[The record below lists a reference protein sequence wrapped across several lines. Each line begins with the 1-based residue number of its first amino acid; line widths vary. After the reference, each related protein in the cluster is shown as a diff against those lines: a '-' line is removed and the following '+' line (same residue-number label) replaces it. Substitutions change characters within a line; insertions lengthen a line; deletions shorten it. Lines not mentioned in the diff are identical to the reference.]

1 MKTLFL
7 LCLIGLPFFSH
18 ADLRPSQFSITI
30 SCDKKVVAANE
41 LFQINIKL
49 TNETY
54 QQQSILIPGGQ
65 NKGKRL
71 IQLEYYQVTNNFYT
85 KVAEE
90 IRAIQMDTTQP
101 GIVYFKSLDA
111 KASYEFPLFINDSVN
126 YSKHILSHYRL
137 PKLPPGTY
145 QVLAWYLP
153 WEEEFAQYAF
163 QLLNDFEKNP
173 IKYSEEGSKIE
184 MPASGLNSNY
194 ITLTIAS
201 DSVFYPKENTMNR
214 CQKNCRFCA
223 AIEHEKWHKVERII
237 RHEQHDWR
245 KPHSQLLWISPNPD
259 AILDCLPTYSGNH
272 LIFKTRAGIQYA
284 YITYRIGKIYPV
296 RQRLVQLLHLVFNT
310 SFGIQTSSYKKV
322 RMMRL
327 ALL

>member
-7 LCLIGLPFFSH
+7 FCLIGLPFLSH

-30 SCDKKVVAANE
+30 SCDKKVVTANE
-41 LFQINIKL
+41 LFQINVKL

-71 IQLEYYQVTNNFYT
+71 IQLEYYQVTNNCYT

-90 IRAIQMDTTQP
+90 VRIIQMDTTQP

-126 YSKHILSHYRL
+126 YSKHIQSHYRL
-137 PKLPPGTY
+137 PKLAPGTY
-145 QVLAWYLP
+145 QVLACYLP
-153 WEEEFAQYAF
+153 WEEELAKYAF
-163 QLLNDFEKNP
+163 ELLNDFDKNP
-173 IKYSEEGSKIE
+173 IEYSEEESKIE
-184 MPASGLNSNY
+184 MPAGGINSNY

-201 DSVFYPKENTMNR
+201 DSVFYPKENTITS
-214 CQKNCRFCA
+214 CEEHCRFCH
-223 AIEHEKWHKVERII
+223 AIEHENWHKVERFI

-245 KPHSQLLWISPNPD
+245 KPHSQLRWISPNPD
-259 AILDCLPTYSGNH
+259 AVLDILPTYSGNH
-272 LIFKTRAGIQYA
+272 LIF
-284 YITYRIGKIYPV
+284 
-296 RQRLVQLLHLVFNT
+296 
-310 SFGIQTSSYKKV
+310 
-322 RMMRL
+322 
-327 ALL
+327 

>member
-1 MKTLFL
+1 MKQLFL
-7 LCLIGLPFFSH
+7 LLLLGVPFLSF

-41 LFQINIKL
+41 LFQINVKL

-90 IRAIQMDTTQP
+90 VRIIQMDTTQP
-101 GIVYFKSLDA
+101 GIVYFKSLEA

-126 YSKHILSHYRL
+126 YSKHIQSHYRL

-153 WEEEFAQYAF
+153 WEEKFAQYAF
-163 QLLNDFEKNP
+163 QLLNDFDKNP
-173 IKYSEEGSKIE
+173 IEYSEEGSKIE
-184 MPASGLNSNY
+184 MPAGGINSNY

-201 DSVFYPKENTMNR
+201 DSVLYPKENTMNC

-245 KPHSQLLWISPNPD
+245 KPHNQLRWISPNPD
-259 AILDCLPTYSGNH
+259 AVLDILPTYSHNE
-272 LIFKTRAGIQYA
+272 LIFQNANGIHYA
-284 YITYRIGKIYPV
+284 VITYRIGKIYPL
-296 RQRLVQLLHLVFNT
+296 RRHLVQVLYLVFN
-310 SFGIQTSSYKKV
+310 SSLGIRTSSHKKV
-322 RMMRL
+322 RMMGL
-327 ALL
+327 TLL